1 MSATVQGLPPGL
13 PHLSGLAQRRAHFLQ
28 ALAGMAPTSSGA
40 SGVAS
45 GGEDAL
51 RASLGFVPPCRGPA
65 TLAALESSLRA
76 LHEQLRTGGL
86 KPDALDTKTVHLL
99 LTALLLA
106 EHGAAAALQGLAA
119 RRAGAT
125 QAEVEAV
132 AALVFATHGLAGV
145 ARGDEFLTALVER
158 EREDRVAGAV
168 AAYG

>member
-40 SGVAS
+40 SS
-45 GGEDAL
+45 PEDAL

-65 TLAALESSLRA
+65 NPAALVSSLRA

-106 EHGAAAALQGLAA
+106 EHGAAAASQGMAA

-132 AALVFATHGLAGV
+132 AALLFATHGLAGI
-145 ARGDEFLTALVER
+145 ARGDEFLTALSER
-158 EREDRVAGAV
+158 EREDQVAGAV